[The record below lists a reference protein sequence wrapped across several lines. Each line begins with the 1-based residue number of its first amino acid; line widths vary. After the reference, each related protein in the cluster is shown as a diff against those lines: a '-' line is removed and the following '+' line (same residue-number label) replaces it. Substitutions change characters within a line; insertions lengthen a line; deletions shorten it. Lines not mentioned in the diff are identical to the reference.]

1 MEDLASRITL
11 ASNMLKNVLDEC
23 ELYLGVDAKTEDFI
37 FMDKKTYPKGK
48 FARVPMN
55 EINTRY

>member
-11 ASNMLKNVLDEC
+11 TANMIKAALEEC

-37 FMDKKTYPKGK
+37 FLDKKTYPEGK
-48 FARVPMN
+48 FARVPMK
-55 EINTRY
+55 EINVRD